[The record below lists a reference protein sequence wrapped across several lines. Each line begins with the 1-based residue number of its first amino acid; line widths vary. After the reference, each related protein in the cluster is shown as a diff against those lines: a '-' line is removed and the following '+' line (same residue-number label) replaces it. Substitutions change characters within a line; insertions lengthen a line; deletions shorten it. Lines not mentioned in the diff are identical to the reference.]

1 VNDRELD
8 FRPTLPSF
16 LLLPSAHDL
25 DAKNVALPW
34 NERPD
39 AVAGVI
45 ARERGTLEPARQVS
59 SAKSWLA
66 HPAVDRTARLLPWG
80 AERGQ
85 EAFSPVEAS
94 TRYLAHVRDAW
105 NHAVASGGLA
115 AGTKQPSGRETE
127 ELRFESQDIVLT
139 VPASFDEEARELT
152 VQAARDAGIDHLTLL
167 EEPLAAFYAWIAA
180 NRQAIGDVLRD
191 GESVLVCDV
200 GGGTTDFSMIGVR
213 ISGGEIAFERTAI
226 GDHLLLGGDNLDLA
240 LSRLAEEKLG
250 GPPLSLRQRNA
261 LRRQC
266 SAAKERLLS
275 EPSIGH
281 VPVTVLGTG
290 TALVGGVRTTELT
303 REEVAATLATFLPMT
318 SAGDLPARE
327 KRTGLRELGL
337 PYATD
342 PAITRHLAAFLTRAG
357 ATRAG
362 DAVSPAGGD
371 AARRMM
377 RPDAVL
383 FNGGFF
389 VPEMARQRLVAAIS
403 AWFETGG
410 EAWRPDVLSNRQF
423 ESAVAIGAAHYG
435 RVRLLGGLR
444 VRAGSA
450 RTYYIGVQPA
460 PADAVGAI
468 HAVSVMPRGTDEGT
482 RLDLPDREF
491 SVVTNQPVS
500 FTLYSSTMRQDA
512 KGDLVTLSPDEVHRH
527 APLVTVLR
535 YGRKTRRIE
544 LAVTLAVL
552 FTEVGTLELWC
563 ESRTSD
569 HRWRLQFQLRAAEA
583 TAEDVQQDAAGAR
596 DQAAAVISEESLNE
610 AGRLISAV
618 FDVAGGPE
626 EELPPEALVARLEA
640 VTGYGKHAWPI
651 DAIRPLSDVLADVA
665 DGRRKGPR
673 FESRWLNLFGFCLR
687 PGFGAAADQW
697 RVERA
702 RGIYAGGLAF
712 PKDVQ
717 CQVEW
722 VVLWQRLAGGL
733 KAGQQRE
740 LYRRHAVQLGI
751 GGRKTKGRLNPQL
764 ERETWRLLASL
775 EHMPVAD
782 RIALGNELAEKVRR
796 DPRNTSYLWS
806 LGRVG
811 ARIPF
816 YGPLNSVVPPAD
828 ASRWMEVLI
837 ALRDMTPDV
846 ASAVV
851 QLGARTG
858 DPLRDT
864 DEEVRQKAIEAV
876 AGVAPQLVPSLRE
889 YIPPGGSDALRIFGE
904 SLPEGLRLAVSE

>member
-1 VNDRELD
+1 
-8 FRPTLPSF
+8 
-16 LLLPSAHDL
+16 
-25 DAKNVALPW
+25 
-34 NERPD
+34 
-39 AVAGVI
+39 
-45 ARERGTLEPARQVS
+45 
-59 SAKSWLA
+59 
-66 HPAVDRTARLLPWG
+66 
-80 AERGQ
+80 
-85 EAFSPVEAS
+85 
-94 TRYLAHVRDAW
+94 
-105 NHAVASGGLA
+105 
-115 AGTKQPSGRETE
+115 
-127 ELRFESQDIVLT
+127 
-139 VPASFDEEARELT
+139 
-152 VQAARDAGIDHLTLL
+152 
-167 EEPLAAFYAWIAA
+167 
-180 NRQAIGDVLRD
+180 
-191 GESVLVCDV
+191 
-200 GGGTTDFSMIGVR
+200 
-213 ISGGEIAFERTAI
+213 
-226 GDHLLLGGDNLDLA
+226 
-240 LSRLAEEKLG
+240 
-250 GPPLSLRQRNA
+250 
-261 LRRQC
+261 
-266 SAAKERLLS
+266 
-275 EPSIGH
+275 
-281 VPVTVLGTG
+281 
-290 TALVGGVRTTELT
+290 
-303 REEVAATLATFLPMT
+303 MT

-362 DAVSPAGGD
+362 DAVSPAGGGD

-435 RVRLLGGLR
+435 RVRFLGGLR

-460 PADAVGAI
+460 PADAGGAI

-512 KGDLVTLSPDEVHRH
+512 KGDLVTLSPDEVNRH

-596 DQAAAVISEESLNE
+596 DQAAAVISEQALTE
-610 AGRLISAV
+610 ADRLIRAV

-626 EELPPEALVARLEA
+626 EVLPPEALVARLEA

-673 FESRWLNLFGFCLR
+673 FEARWLNLFGFCLR

-702 RGIYAGGLAF
+702 RGIYAAGLAF

-722 VVLWQRLAGGL
+722 IVLWQRLAGGL

-751 GGRKTKGRLNPQL
+751 GGRKAKGRLNPQL

-782 RIALGNELAEKVRR
+782 RIAVGNELAEKVRR

-828 ASRWMEVLI
+828 ASRWIEVLV

-864 DEEVRQKAIEAV
+864 DEEVRQRAIEAV

-904 SLPEGLRLAVSE
+904 SLPEGLRLAVPE